1 MVDQVSKI
9 KIVEI
14 EMISNA
20 GEVVEIEIAED
31 VEIEVSEVI
40 VAAIGAAIVAV
51 GTLIAMDA
59 EGEISE
65 IMKEEERGPNGRAG
79 GEVTIGALTAV
90 AVAVEIVAAMKA
102 LVTIG
107 HYRKGSGSWLER
119 TLARE
124 SMKAMMA
131 SSLAVAETS
140 EAAAT

>member
-1 MVDQVSKI
+1 MVGQVSKI

-20 GEVVEIEIAED
+20 GEVVEIGIAED

-40 VAAIGAAIVAV
+40 VAAIGAAIVAD
-51 GTLIAMDA
+51 GTLSAMDA

-90 AVAVEIVAAMKA
+90 AVEIVAATKA

-124 SMKAMMA
+124 STRAMMA